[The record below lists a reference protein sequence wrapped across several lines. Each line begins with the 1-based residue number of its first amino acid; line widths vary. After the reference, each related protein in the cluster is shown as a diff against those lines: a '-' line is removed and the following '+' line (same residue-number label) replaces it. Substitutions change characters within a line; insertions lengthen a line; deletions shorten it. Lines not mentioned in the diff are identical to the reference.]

1 MKNLLTAI
9 LFIFLIAC
17 QKESEKQPG
26 FRPKEYVFKSTIDP
40 IDDIETDGLFF
51 NNEKY
56 ILENHIQYIAEN
68 KYSEDS
74 LSYKNDV
81 QPDKYIFS
89 NSILETA
96 YGNVKFIPSATVN
109 KESDVSYTYA
119 GYAECIDRHIIQMQL
134 YEGEKTLLLSNKN
147 YSYSSIASF
156 PFFSENRKYAVSFK
170 DHEGLSSQISVYRI
184 ENKILKPFITLWS
197 EKYIP
202 DHLAWDNSDHI
213 VLHLREIG
221 TSTNVYAKIAV
232 AALINRVQAN
242 PKPDITKVDAD
253 WKGRYQI
260 TAKAISEYNQK
271 QIDLLYTITITSRHT
286 AVLSIGA
293 DQVQDYWCEG
303 EYMLKETQG
312 VLHAKGKCDEDDSSD
327 FYLKQD
333 KGSYFIKTKRFL
345 NQDWQEIKKLD

>member
-1 MKNLLTAI
+1 MKNLLIAI
-9 LFIFLIAC
+9 LFISLIAC

-26 FRPKEYVFKSTIDP
+26 FRPKEYIFKNTIDS
-40 IDDIETDGLFF
+40 IDDKQTDGAFF
-51 NNEKY
+51 NNEGY
-56 ILENHIQYIAEN
+56 ILENYAQYISEN
-68 KYSEDS
+68 EYLNDS

-81 QPDKYIFS
+81 RPDKYRFS

-119 GYAECIDRHIIQMQL
+119 GYAECIDRHIMQMQL
-134 YEGEKTLLLSNKN
+134 YEGEKTVLFSNKN
-147 YSYSSIASF
+147 YSYSTISSL
-156 PFFSENRKYAVSFK
+156 PFFSESRKYAVSFK
-170 DHEGLSSQISVYRI
+170 DYEGLSSQISVYRI

-202 DHLAWDNSDHI
+202 DHLAWDNSNHI

-221 TSTNVYAKIAV
+221 TGINMYVKVAV
-232 AALINRVQAN
+232 GALINRGQVN
-242 PKPDITKVDAD
+242 SKPDITKVNAD
-253 WKGRYQI
+253 WKGSYQI

-271 QIDLLYTITITSRHT
+271 QIDLLYTITVTSRHT

-303 EYMLKETQG
+303 EYTLKDSQG
-312 VLHAKGKCDEDDSSD
+312 VLHAKGKCDEDDSND

-333 KGSYFIKTKRFL
+333 KGMFFIKTKRFL